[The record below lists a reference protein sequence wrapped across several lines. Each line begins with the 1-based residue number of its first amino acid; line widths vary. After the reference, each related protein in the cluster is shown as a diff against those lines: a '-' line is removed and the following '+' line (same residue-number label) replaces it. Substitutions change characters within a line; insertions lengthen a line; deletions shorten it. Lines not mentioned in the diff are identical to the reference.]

1 MTLQMAD
8 LATKDRILES
18 ALAVFAERGYDRAT
32 LSEITRRANA
42 NIAAVNYYFRS
53 KRDLFR
59 DVVDRFFRPL
69 NEARIAEVEAL
80 ARFHKGGVHLR
91 PLIEA
96 IVSPLVQLSVKQ
108 SEGRAMLRLM
118 LQMRGLPRSD
128 IAPIISTA
136 FDPVHDTVVGALAAA
151 LPEFSRTELVWR
163 YDMARGAILHT
174 LSDPVQI
181 DRRLGGSEKTPQLT
195 IDMTKRLLIDFLLGG
210 FSAPPTVDEGP
221 RRRVDPPGD

>member
-1 MTLQMAD
+1 MAD
-8 LATKDRILES
+8 AQTKDRILAS

-32 LSEITRRANA
+32 LAEITRRASA

-53 KRDLFR
+53 KRDLFH
-59 DVVDRFFRPL
+59 DVVDRFFGPL
-69 NEARIAEVEAL
+69 NEARIAEVEACL
-80 ARFHKGGVHLR
+80 ARFPGGGVQLR

-96 IVSPLVQLSVKQ
+96 IVSPLVELSVKQ

-128 IAPIISTA
+128 ITPIVSTA
-136 FDPVHDTVVGALAAA
+136 FDPVHDTLVRALAVA

-174 LSDPVQI
+174 LADPVQI
-181 DRRLGGSEKTPQLT
+181 ERRLGGSEKAPQLT
-195 IDMTKRLLIDFLLGG
+195 IDMTKQLLVDFLLGG
-210 FSAPPTVDEGP
+210 FSAPPTTI
-221 RRRVDPPGD
+221 R